1 MNSAA
6 VQKPKLLSLAWP
18 IFVEEGLRVL
28 IATVDTFMV
37 SHLGDDAVAGLGV
50 ASQFIIL
57 FIIIYAFVGIGSSVV
72 LTHHL
77 GAHDRKGADRI
88 ASTAIAVNTW
98 LGLGTSILV
107 CALAAPMLHLMHLPP
122 GPYHFALP
130 FLSFMGGSLFLEAMS
145 ISISAI
151 LRAHTHTR
159 AAMLVAVGQNVLNV
173 VGNCLL
179 LFGWFGF
186 PRLGVVGVA
195 ISSVISRIL
204 TCAAL
209 WVLLEYYTRIKL
221 RLRDF
226 FQIES
231 KRLRAI
237 LHIGLPAAGE
247 NICWWLAFMVVTAMI
262 ATTGGDRLATQSY
275 VMQIIRWV
283 ILFSYAIGMGT
294 EIIIGHLIGSGDYE
308 HAYRELLRNLRLGF
322 VCAITGSIALAFL
335 APHFLAFF
343 THDPVV
349 IAVGVVLI
357 RFGLILEPGRVFNL
371 VVINALRATGDA
383 RFPVL
388 MGMASMWG
396 VWVPLSWL
404 LGIKLGFG
412 LPGFWAAMVCD
423 EWLRGV
429 MMYRR
434 WKHKRWLPYAE
445 SVRSRLADQKAAD
458 QALAAVPSDP

>member
-6 VQKPKLLSLAWP
+6 VLKPKLLSLAWP
-18 IFVEEGLRVL
+18 IFIEEGLRVL

-50 ASQFIIL
+50 ASQFIVLAIIL
-57 FIIIYAFVGIGSSVV
+57 FAFVGIGSSVV

-77 GAHDRKGADRI
+77 GAHDRTGADEI
-88 ASTAIAVNTW
+88 AATAIAVNTW

-107 CALAAPMLHLMHLPP
+107 VVLAAPLLSLMHL
-122 GPYHFALP
+122 GPAPYRFALP
-130 FLSFMGGSLFLEAMS
+130 FLTFMGGSLFLESMS

-173 VGNCLL
+173 IGNCLL

-195 ISSVISRIL
+195 ISSVFSRIVA
-204 TCAAL
+204 CAAL
-209 WVLLEYYTRIKL
+209 WFLLEYYTHLKL
-221 RLRDF
+221 RLRHF
-226 FQIES
+226 FRIGMP
-231 KRLRAI
+231 KLRAI

-262 ATTGGDRLATQSY
+262 ASLGGDHLATQSY

-283 ILFSYAIGMGT
+283 ILFSYAIGLGT

-308 HAYRELLRNLRLGF
+308 AAYRELLRNLRLGF
-322 VCAITGSIALAFL
+322 ACAIIGSIALAIL
-335 APHFLAFF
+335 APHFISPF
-343 THDPVV
+343 THDPAI

-357 RFGLILEPGRVFNL
+357 RIGLILEPGRVFNL

-388 MGMASMWG
+388 MGMCSMWG

-404 LGIKLGFG
+404 LGIKLGYG

-434 WKHKRWLPYAE
+434 WKHRRWLPYAE
-445 SVRSRLADQKAAD
+445 GVRARIAAQKAAD
-458 QALAAVPSDP
+458 QALSAVASEP